1 MTPHTNRRPARERVF
16 VLPVGLLATVV
27 LGVIA
32 VLVLVGVIASG
43 AIGRAAGGTVV
54 ADAGAVA
61 VQRSTAERDLE
72 VGYEAAADQVR
83 KVRALKL
90 AISVQQADTLANKA
104 LTDLATLR
112 HSALVSIAQQLGRTA
127 DVAEGEARSTEQL
140 LDAKRGQPQA
150 SVTPV
155 LLAPRLY
162 AIVARFNDLATQIT
176 DRATADL
183 TQSQPAPPSASASP
197 RPSPTASPSPTR

>member
-1 MTPHTNRRPARERVF
+1 MTPRAPRRSERERVF
-16 VLPVGLLATVV
+16 VLPMGLLARVI

-32 VLVLVGVIASG
+32 ALVLVGVIASG

-54 ADAGAVA
+54 ADASAVA
-61 VQRSTAERDLE
+61 LQRSTAERDLDA
-72 VGYEAAADQVR
+72 GYEAAADQVR

-90 AISVQQADTLANKA
+90 AISNQQADAVANKA
-104 LTDLATLR
+104 LADLMTLR
-112 HSALVSIAQQLGRTA
+112 HSALVSIAQQIGRSA
-127 DVAEGEARSTEQL
+127 DVAEGEARATEQL
-140 LDAKRGQPQA
+140 LDAKRGQPQS

-162 AIVARFNDLATQIT
+162 AVVARFNDLATQIT

-183 TQSQPAPPSASASP
+183 TQSQPAPSANP
-197 RPSPTASPSPTR
+197 RPSPTASASPTR